1 VFQSLARRGISIDL
15 INLFPDETAF
25 VVDEKV
31 IQKVEEL
38 LTQEGFTVRVYS
50 PCAKISLVGS
60 GMADRPGVMAQV
72 VEALKEAGIEILQTG
87 DSHVTITCLVKEEMM
102 EEAIRV
108 LHRKF
113 ELQAC

>member
-1 VFQSLARRGISIDL
+1 
-15 INLFPDETAF
+15 
-25 VVDEKV
+25 
-31 IQKVEEL
+31 
-38 LTQEGFTVRVYS
+38 
-50 PCAKISLVGS
+50 
-60 GMADRPGVMAQV
+60 MADRPGVMAQV